1 MNDRQPPR
9 SSNRGSPGVQRR
21 SRHERSARGA
31 RGAAYDLLHEV
42 AAEDA
47 YANLVWPR
55 ILREANLRDRDAAF
69 ATELAYGTLRWR
81 AFLDAVIAECVDRPL
96 DRLDPRVWDLL
107 RLGTYQ
113 ILMMATAEH
122 AAVAETVNLAKSVAG
137 EGPARLVNAV
147 LRRVVRE
154 GDREAWIARVAP
166 GDSLAELSIEW
177 SHPEWMTTALA
188 EALGAQGRRGDL
200 VDVLRADNAP
210 ARPVLVARPGLL
222 DPQSLYELEGVQ
234 PGRWSPYAAVLER
247 GRPEDIAE
255 VRNGTAGVQDE
266 GSQLVALAL
275 ASVPVDGPDATWV
288 DLAAGPGG
296 KTALLAGLALERHAR
311 LIAVEPHRHRADLV
325 SQAVRAYPPGTVEVV
340 CADGRDELPLTL
352 ADRVLLDAP
361 CTGLG
366 ALRRRPEA
374 RWRRSPAD
382 LATLG
387 PLQRELLDA
396 AIGLTRLGGVI
407 AYSTCSPHL
416 IETDLVVDSAV
427 RRHPGLELLD
437 ARPYLPGVPDLG
449 PGPTVRLWPHLHGTD
464 GMYLALLR
472 RG

>member
-1 MNDRQPPR
+1 
-9 SSNRGSPGVQRR
+9 
-21 SRHERSARGA
+21 
-31 RGAAYDLLHEV
+31 
-42 AAEDA
+42 
-47 YANLVWPR
+47 
-55 ILREANLRDRDAAF
+55 
-69 ATELAYGTLRWR
+69 
-81 AFLDAVIAECVDRPL
+81 
-96 DRLDPRVWDLL
+96 
-107 RLGTYQ
+107 
-113 ILMMATAEH
+113 
-122 AAVAETVNLAKSVAG
+122 
-137 EGPARLVNAV
+137 
-147 LRRVVRE
+147 
-154 GDREAWIARVAP
+154 
-166 GDSLAELSIEW
+166 
-177 SHPEWMTTALA
+177 
-188 EALGAQGRRGDL
+188 
-200 VDVLRADNAP
+200 
-210 ARPVLVARPGLL
+210 
-222 DPQSLYELEGVQ
+222 
-234 PGRWSPYAAVLER
+234 
-247 GRPEDIAE
+247 
-255 VRNGTAGVQDE
+255 
-266 GSQLVALAL
+266 
-275 ASVPVDGPDATWV
+275 
-288 DLAAGPGG
+288 
-296 KTALLAGLALERHAR
+296 
-311 LIAVEPHRHRADLV
+311 
-325 SQAVRAYPPGTVEVV
+325 VEVV